1 MKELLRCIN
10 YVLLISERKLC
21 YQLSRQDKIEVVG
34 KCDSDYAGDLESKR
48 SVTGYLVFVNGCLIA
63 WRSRQQ
69 KVTSLSSCESEYYAI
84 TEVAT
89 EMLYIKQIFEFMGIE
104 IQQPMTIQ
112 CNNQGFPVKE

>member
-63 WRSRQQ
+63 WRSKQQ
-69 KVTSLSSCESEYYAI
+69 KVTSLSSCESKYYAI
-84 TEVAT
+84 TEVAS